1 MKNLF
6 IMAKNGMLNGIKSA
20 LFQKLIRREPVII
33 KDVENN
39 LLAGKTALVTG
50 GNSGIGHAIGKKFV
64 ESGAEVI
71 ILARDPEKTKR
82 VAGELHCEYIVADVT
97 DTERMIAVVSDYIK
111 DKQIDILV
119 NSAGVL
125 DKEPMLAKTPQ
136 GYDAVMNTNLKA
148 AYFMSQTIANHM
160 LKKGIKGH
168 ILNISSSSSKRPG
181 WGPYQLSKHGLN
193 AMTEG
198 FAMRLAP
205 NGITVNGIAPGIT
218 ATPMQDGN
226 LVEGSLTYDNPMRRA
241 QAPEEIA
248 NLAVFMVSELGNSII
263 GDTVLMTGGSGNL
276 SING

>member
-1 MKNLF
+1 MIKK
-6 IMAKNGMLNGIKSA
+6 IIGSIKSS
-20 LFQKLIRREPVII
+20 LFQKIIRREPVII
-33 KDVENN
+33 KDVESN
-39 LLAGKTALVTG
+39 LLQNKTAIVTG
-50 GNSGIGHAIGKKFV
+50 GNSGIGYAIAKKFV
-64 ESGAEVI
+64 ESGAKVV
-71 ILARDPEKTKR
+71 ILARNPEKTKK
-82 VAGELHCEYIVADVT
+82 AAEGLQCEYIIADMT
-97 DTERMIAVVSDYIK
+97 DTEKLIDTVQQYIQ
-111 DKQIDILV
+111 DKHIDILV

-125 DKEPMLAKTPQ
+125 DKEPMLAKTSQ

-148 AYFMSQTIANHM
+148 AYFMCQTIANHM
-160 LKKGIKGH
+160 LAKGIKGH

-248 NLAVFMVSELGNSII
+248 NLAVFMVSDLGNSII

>member
-1 MKNLF
+1 MNL
-6 IMAKNGMLNGIKSA
+6 IRIIKNGVVGSLKSA
-20 LFQKLIRREPVII
+20 LFQKIIRREPVII
-33 KDVENN
+33 KDVESK
-39 LLAGKTALVTG
+39 LLQGKTALVTG
-50 GNSGIGHAIGKKFV
+50 GNSGIGYAIAKKFV
-64 ESGAEVI
+64 ESGAQVV
-71 ILARDPEKTKR
+71 ILARNPEKTKK
-82 VAGELHCEYIVADVT
+82 VAEELKCEYIIADVT
-97 DTERMIAVVSDYIK
+97 DTEKLIDTVEHYIA
-111 DKQIDILV
+111 DKWIDILV

-160 LKKGIKGH
+160 LKKGIHGH

-181 WGPYQLSKHGLN
+181 WGPYQLSKHALN

-248 NLAVFMVSELGNSII
+248 NLAVFMVSDLGNSII

>member
-1 MKNLF
+1 MIKK
-6 IMAKNGMLNGIKSA
+6 IIGSIKSS
-20 LFQKLIRREPVII
+20 LFQKIIRREPVII
-33 KDVENN
+33 KDVESN
-39 LLAGKTALVTG
+39 LLQNKTAIVTG
-50 GNSGIGHAIGKKFV
+50 GNSGIGYAIAKKFI
-64 ESGAEVI
+64 ESGAKVV
-71 ILARDPEKTKR
+71 ILARNPEKTKK
-82 VAGELHCEYIVADVT
+82 AAEDLQCEYIIADMT
-97 DTERMIAVVSDYIK
+97 DTEKLIDTVQQYIQ
-111 DKQIDILV
+111 DKHIDILV

-125 DKEPMLAKTPQ
+125 DKEPMLAKTSQ
-136 GYDAVMNTNLKA
+136 GYDTVMNTNLKA
-148 AYFMSQTIANHM
+148 AYFMCQTIANHM
-160 LKKGIKGH
+160 LAKGIKGH

-248 NLAVFMVSELGNSII
+248 NLAVFMVSDLGNSII

-276 SING
+276 SISG

>member
-1 MKNLF
+1 MEILYFFKNKFVAFVKEL
-6 IMAKNGMLNGIKSA
+6 M
-20 LFQKLIRREPVII
+20 FQKIIRREPVII

-39 LLAGKTALVTG
+39 LLAGKMVLVTG
-50 GNSGIGHAIGKKFV
+50 GNSGIGYAIAKKFV
-64 ESGAEVI
+64 ESGAEVT
-71 ILARDPEKTKR
+71 ILARNPEKTKA
-82 VAGELHCEYIVADVT
+82 VAEELHCDYLITDVT
-97 DTERMIAVVSDYIK
+97 DTERLVSVVGQYIK
-111 DKQIDILV
+111 NRRIDILV
-119 NSAGVL
+119 NSAGIL
-125 DKEPMLAKTPQ
+125 DKEPMLAKTSQ

-148 AYFMSQTIANHM
+148 AYFMCQTIANHM
-160 LKKGIKGH
+160 LEKGIKGH

-181 WGPYQLSKHGLN
+181 WGPYQLSKHALN

-248 NLAVFMVSELGNSII
+248 NLAVFMVSDLGNSII